1 MRENK
6 ADDKARIGTKERI
19 LQSARQVFAERG
31 FDGASTRDIAAG
43 ASVNISSLHYHWDS
57 KERLYRAVFA
67 DIYRELV
74 GLIEGDVSHPQTQEE
89 ARAVIERTMGTVFDV
104 FAADPTIP
112 KLLLRRML
120 EAPDPADAVQNALG
134 PTWKVF
140 IDWARTF
147 AGGEISPE
155 DMSFKLVSVQAALL
169 VSLLDSPHVAVM
181 LGGTSNEARR
191 RARLRRQTL
200 ALVETLMG
208 VGDSPDAR

>member
-1 MRENK
+1 MREGK
-6 ADDKARIGTKERI
+6 ADDRSGTGTKERI

-74 GLIEGDVSHPQTQEE
+74 GLIEGDVSHPQTPEE

-120 EAPDPADAVQNALG
+120 EAPDSADAVQSALG

-155 DMSFKLVSVQAALL
+155 DMSYKLVSVQASLL

-181 LGGTSNEARR
+181 LGGSSSESRR

-208 VGDSPDAR
+208 VDDSPDTR

>member
-6 ADDKARIGTKERI
+6 ADDKSRIGTKERI

-120 EAPDPADAVQNALG
+120 EAPDPADVVQNALG

>member
-1 MRENK
+1 MREGK
-6 ADDKARIGTKERI
+6 ADDRSRTGTKERI

-74 GLIEGDVSHPQTQEE
+74 GLIEGDVAHPQTPEE

-120 EAPDPADAVQNALG
+120 EAPDSADAVQSALG

-155 DMSFKLVSVQAALL
+155 DMSYKLVSVQASLL

-181 LGGTSNEARR
+181 LGGSSSEGRR

-208 VGDSPDAR
+208 VDDSPDAR